1 MSEAPKMNEQEREQE
16 QEIEVRTDI
25 EAGWQLERRKK
36 IIADR
41 DELIAFY
48 KDQIEEVKADAEWK
62 LGFVERALR
71 AFFNTR
77 PHQKTK
83 TQEYVKLPG
92 GKLILKVQNP
102 EYEYKKNQAETIEWL
117 KQNGMS
123 EYVKVKEELDW
134 DSLKK
139 VTGTVD
145 GRIVTGDGEFI
156 PGITVTERDPKFTI
170 EQ

>member
-1 MSEAPKMNEQEREQE
+1 MSEAPKMTEQEREQE

-41 DELIAFY
+41 DELISFY
-48 KDQIEEVKADAEWK
+48 NDRIEEVKADAEWK

-92 GKLILKVQNP
+92 GKLMLKVQNP
-102 EYEYKKNQAETIEWL
+102 EYKRDDKTVIEWL
-117 KQNGMS
+117 KKNGMS
-123 EYVKVKEELDW
+123 EFVKVEEKLDW
-134 DSLKK
+134 AALKAA
-139 VTGTVD
+139 TGTID

-156 PGITVTERDPKFTI
+156 PGVEVTERDPKFTI

>member
-1 MSEAPKMNEQEREQE
+1 MSEAPKMNEQEREQEREQE

-48 KDQIEEVKADAEWK
+48 TERIEEVKADADWK

-92 GKLILKVQNP
+92 GKLMLKVQNP
-102 EYEYKKNQAETIEWL
+102 EYKRDDKTVIEWL
-117 KQNGMS
+117 KKNVYG
-123 EYVKVKEELDW
+123 K
-134 DSLKK
+134 DSKHSTK
-139 VTGTVD
+139 ASGYIKSNVTA
-145 GRIVTGDGEFI
+145 R
-156 PGITVTERDPKFTI
+156 K
-170 EQ
+170 

>member
-1 MSEAPKMNEQEREQE
+1 MSEAPNMIPQEQEP
-16 QEIEVRTDI
+16 EIEVRTDI

-36 IIADR
+36 IIEDR
-41 DELIAFY
+41 DALIAFY
-48 KDQIEEVKADAEWK
+48 KAQIEEVKADAEYK

-92 GKLILKVQNP
+92 GKLMLKTQNP
-102 EYEYKKNQAETIEWL
+102 EYDYKTHQQDAIDWL
-117 KQNGMS
+117 KANKM
-123 EYVKVKEELDW
+123 EKYVKVKEELDW
-134 DSLKK
+134 DALKK

-145 GRIVTGDGEFI
+145 GQIVTEDVEFI
-156 PGITVTERDPKFTI
+156 PGITVTEREPKFCI
-170 EQ
+170 E